1 MPARF
6 RWPALALGALVLAG
20 LGAAGW
26 WLLQPSAEARQLVY
40 SVPAGT
46 AARVA
51 AGEPVAA
58 LPETITLTL
67 GQRDIL
73 VIQNDDSEPVQ
84 IGPFKLEP
92 GQRYTQQYYNRGSYD
107 LICSVHRSQR
117 LRIVVE

>member
-1 MPARF
+1 MPDRS
-6 RWPALALGALVLAG
+6 RWIALALGALVLAA

-26 WLLQPSAEARQLVY
+26 WLLQPSLEARQLVY

-46 AARVA
+46 AARIA
-51 AGEPVAA
+51 AGEPVAV

-67 GQRDIL
+67 GRRDIL
-73 VIQNDDSEPVQ
+73 VIRNDDSEPVQ
-84 IGPFKLEP
+84 IGPFKVEP

-117 LRIVVE
+117 LRIIVE